1 MPDWIAKT
9 LAILDALSGW
19 VLLALTIALGV
30 VLFAPTPPG
39 IDLEPIRRDWGGW
52 IFFGQVVFGFLTL
65 ARFVQWAAA
74 TVRSA
79 RQRQR
84 ERVEE
89 EERQRQAHKREEA
102 EVAREKEERT
112 QYESRVLAHLDTLS
126 SEERDA
132 LKYLVENNQR
142 TAVGVLVF
150 GVLHTLRTKGLLE
163 VQTDILTPMK
173 APHTVPEF
181 VWNALLVRRD
191 ELFGADTGRRRR

>member
-1 MPDWIAKT
+1 MPDWIVRT

-52 IFFGQVVFGFLTL
+52 IFFGQLVLGFLTL
-65 ARFVQWAAA
+65 ARFAQWAAA
-74 TVRSA
+74 TVRSIL
-79 RQRQR
+79 QRQR
-84 ERVEE
+84 ERAEQ
-89 EERQRQAHKREEA
+89 EERQRQAHEREQTEL
-102 EVAREKEERT
+102 AREQEKRA

-132 LKYLVENNQR
+132 LKYLVEHNQR
-142 TAVGVLVF
+142 TAVGALHF
-150 GVLHTLRTKGLLE
+150 GVLHTLDTKGLLE
-163 VQTDILTPMK
+163 VQPGILTPLEV
-173 APHTVPEF
+173 PHTVPDF
-181 VWNALLVRRD
+181 VWDALLKRKD

>member
-1 MPDWIAKT
+1 MPDWIAQT
-9 LAILDALSGW
+9 LAVLEALSGW
-19 VLLALTIALGV
+19 VLLALTIALGF

-65 ARFVQWAAA
+65 ARFAQWCAA

-79 RQRQR
+79 LQRQR
-84 ERVEE
+84 EGVEE
-89 EERQRQAHKREEA
+89 EERQWQAHEREEA
-102 EVAREKEERT
+102 ELKRTQEERV

-132 LKYLVENNQR
+132 LKYLVEHNQR
-142 TAVGVLVF
+142 TAVGILHF

-163 VQTDILTPMK
+163 VQPGILTPLK
-173 APHTVPEF
+173 TPHTVPDF
-181 VWNALLVRRD
+181 VWDALFERRD
-191 ELFGADTGRRRR
+191 ELFGADV

>member
-65 ARFVQWAAA
+65 ARFLQWAAA

-79 RQRQR
+79 LQRQR

-126 SEERDA
+126 NEERDA
-132 LKYLVENNQR
+132 LKYLVEHNQR
-142 TAVGVLVF
+142 TAVGVLHF
-150 GVLHTLRTKGLLE
+150 GALHTLHTKGLLE
-163 VQTDILTPMK
+163 VPAGILTPME
-173 APHTVPEF
+173 APHTVPDF

>member
-19 VLLALTIALGV
+19 VLLALTIALGI
-30 VLFAPTPPG
+30 VLFAPTPLG
-39 IDLEPIRRDWGGW
+39 IDLQPIRRDWGGW
-52 IFFGQVVFGFLTL
+52 IFVGLVVFGFLTL
-65 ARFVQWAAA
+65 ARFAQWAAA

-79 RQRQR
+79 LQRQR

-89 EERQRQAHKREEA
+89 EERRRQAHEREQA
-102 EVAREKEERT
+102 EVAREQEERA
-112 QYESRVLAHLDTLS
+112 QYKSRVLAHLDTLS

-132 LKYLVENNQR
+132 LKYLVEHNQR
-142 TAVGVLVF
+142 TDVGPLHF
-150 GVLHTLRTKGLLE
+150 GVLHTLHTKGLLE
-163 VQTDILTPMK
+163 VQAGILTPMR
-173 APHTVPEF
+173 APHTVPDF

>member
-1 MPDWIAKT
+1 VPDWIVKT
-9 LAILDALSGW
+9 LAILNALSGW

-65 ARFVQWAAA
+65 ARFAQWAAA

-79 RQRQR
+79 LQRQR

-102 EVAREKEERT
+102 ELARAQEERA
-112 QYESRVLAHLDTLS
+112 QYKSDALAHLDTLS

-132 LKYLVENNQR
+132 LKYLVQHNQR
-142 TAVGVLVF
+142 TAVGSMYF
-150 GVLHTLRTKGLLE
+150 GVLHTLHTKGLLE
-163 VQTDILTPMK
+163 VASGILTPLR
-173 APHTVPEF
+173 APHTVPNF
-181 VWNALLVRRD
+181 VWDALLERKD
-191 ELFGADTGRRRR
+191 ELFGADI